1 MTVEVAS
8 GGTMDRA
15 VTSDTRRPGFKT
27 GHWKIL
33 MEEFD
38 LLNLDL
44 NEKQNVQRKHSED
57 DFNLNLDKEKI
68 IRDGERSRVSSLEI
82 PKNLKLIL
90 EPDSGS
96 NNFKVTQDQ
105 LLFQ

>member
-1 MTVEVAS
+1 MS
-8 GGTMDRA
+8 
-15 VTSDTRRPGFKT
+15 S
-27 GHWKIL
+27 
-33 MEEFD
+33 
-38 LLNLDL
+38 
-44 NEKQNVQRKHSED
+44 KHSED

-96 NNFKVTQDQ
+96 NDFKVTQD
-105 LLFQ
+105 

>member
-1 MTVEVAS
+1 
-8 GGTMDRA
+8 
-15 VTSDTRRPGFKT
+15 
-27 GHWKIL
+27 